1 MRRDKLKFVASAV
14 IILGVLAWLGFT
26 GVQEAKTYYVTIPE
40 LYAKGEGAHDLR
52 LRVAGDVVPGS
63 IRRESGK
70 VHFTLHQGDQ
80 QLNVVYV
87 GTEPLPDTL
96 VDDAQ
101 AIVTGRYNSD
111 KVFVAQQVQA
121 KCASKYEALP
131 PDAQPEKKPSDSY

>member
-1 MRRDKLKFVASAV
+1 MRGDKLKFVASAV

-40 LYAKGEGAHDLR
+40 LYAKGDNAHNLR

-63 IRRESGK
+63 IRRESGR
-70 VHFTLHQGDQ
+70 VRFTLHQADQ

-101 AIVTGRYNSD
+101 AIVTGRYTSD
-111 KVFVAQQVQA
+111 KVFTAQQVQA

-131 PDAQPEKKPSDSY
+131 PGAQPEKKPSDSY

>member
-1 MRRDKLKFVASAV
+1 MRGDKLKFVASAV

-40 LYAKGEGAHDLR
+40 LYAKGDDTRDLR

-63 IRRESGK
+63 IRREQGK
-70 VHFTLHQGDQ
+70 VHFRLHQGDQ
-80 QLNVVYV
+80 TLDVVYV

-101 AIVTGRYNSD
+101 AIVTGRYTSD
-111 KVFVAQQVQA
+111 KQFVAQQVQA

-131 PDAQPEKKPSDSY
+131 PGAQPEKKKSDTY

>member
-1 MRRDKLKFVASAV
+1 MRGDKLKFVASAL

-40 LYAKGEGAHDLR
+40 LYAKGDDAHDLR

-70 VHFTLHQGDQ
+70 VFFTLHQGDQ

-96 VDDAQ
+96 VDNAQ
-101 AIVTGRYNSD
+101 AIVTGRYTSD
-111 KVFVAQQVQA
+111 NQFVAQQVQA

-131 PDAQPEKKPSDSY
+131 PGARPEEKPSTNY